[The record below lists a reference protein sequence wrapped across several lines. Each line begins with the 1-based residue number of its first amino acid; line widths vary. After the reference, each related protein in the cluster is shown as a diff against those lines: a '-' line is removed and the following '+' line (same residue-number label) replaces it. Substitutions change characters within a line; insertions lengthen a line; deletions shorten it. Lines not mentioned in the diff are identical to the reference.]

1 MSGTERGKSVNLAGA
16 TAGPIPDRGA
26 AVVVG
31 ASLAGLAL
39 SISLARSGLAVTV
52 IERATEERNG
62 GTGLRL
68 WGGRGESVQRRD
80 NSGTRVPTIASI
92 ASAGLPGPESWA
104 TVRRRLADAAAQEPG
119 IVIRYETEVAL
130 IGQDADSAW
139 AIDTTGS
146 VYSAD
151 ILIGADGHRSMVRS
165 GVDPGHPD
173 ATYAGYVIWTGKAPY
188 AVAPGWQKG
197 HNHMRMIT
205 LPNGDG
211 EMIVGETR
219 TNDEPRRYFW
229 QWYDATSNDYLREAG
244 ALVGSVPQYSLVNE
258 KIAASKYADIQRRAA
273 HWPAPWDDVVR
284 HSVGQQRVIA
294 TPIAEYVPRRLTRG
308 RIAIIGDAA
317 HVPSPMTGA
326 GFDTGLGDA
335 ETLGELT
342 SHGVIGEQ
350 GRKVLKAYEKQ
361 RLGTAQRMVRSGQG
375 FGERLLGSTKK

>member
-1 MSGTERGKSVNLAGA
+1 MTQAETTVGAVPQRGT
-16 TAGPIPDRGA
+16 

-52 IERATEERNG
+52 IERATEKRNG

-68 WGGRGESVQRRD
+68 WGGMGESVQRRD
-80 NSGTRVPTIASI
+80 GSGLRVPTIASI
-92 ASAGLPGPESWA
+92 ASAGVPGPEGWA
-104 TVRRRLADAAAQEPG
+104 TVLRRLSAAAADEPG
-119 IVIRYETEVAL
+119 ISIHYETEVAQ

-139 AIDTTGS
+139 ATDTTGT
-146 VYSAD
+146 VHAAD
-151 ILIGADGHRSMVRS
+151 ILLGADGHRSLVRRS
-165 GVDPGHPD
+165 VDPEHPD
-173 ATYAGYVIWTGKAPY
+173 ATYAGYAIWTGKAPY
-188 AVAPGWQKG
+188 DAAPGWQEG
-197 HNHMRMIT
+197 YNYMNMIT

-211 EMIVGETR
+211 AMIVGETQ

-229 QWYDATSNDYLREAG
+229 QWYDPTSDDYLREAG
-244 ALVGSVPQYSLVNE
+244 AVVGKVSRYSLVNE
-258 KIAASKYADIQRRAA
+258 NIAGSKYDDIRRRAA
-273 HWPAPWDDVVR
+273 HWPAPWDDIVR
-284 HSVGQQRVIA
+284 HSVERHNVIA
-294 TPIAEYVPRRLTRG
+294 TPIAEYVPRRLARG

-350 GRKVLKAYEKQ
+350 GRKVLRAYEKQ
-361 RLGTAQRMVRSGQG
+361 RLRTAQRMVRSGQG
-375 FGERLLGSTKK
+375 FGQNLLEGTNN